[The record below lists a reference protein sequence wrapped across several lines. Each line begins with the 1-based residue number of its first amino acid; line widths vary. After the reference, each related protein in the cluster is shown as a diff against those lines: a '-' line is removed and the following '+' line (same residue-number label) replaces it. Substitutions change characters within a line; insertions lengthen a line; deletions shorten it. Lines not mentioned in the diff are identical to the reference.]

1 MLSFSA
7 FVLIP
12 VDPDQAT
19 GVLPV
24 SMRHNS
30 DSMPMGS
37 NPCYQSKAEVVQ
49 DAVIDTALT
58 DNPSYA
64 SAVPQLNALTTNL
77 RYERVTLNDQQCEA
91 MNRNIDQDHG
101 EASALQESIG
111 DDSYI

>member
-30 DSMPMGS
+30 DSMPIGS

-77 RYERVTLNDQQCEA
+77 RYERVTHNDPQCEA
-91 MNRNIDQDHG
+91 MNRNID
-101 EASALQESIG
+101 
-111 DDSYI
+111 